1 MNTLLLTG
9 FEPFGDQTVNPSWEA
24 VSALPEEIGSWRVE
38 KLRLPVAYGK
48 AAQLCVARC
57 QELSPQAVL
66 AVGQAGGRDGL
77 TPEVIAINLREAAIP
92 DNAGF
97 HPQGEPI
104 VPGGPDGLF
113 STLPIREM
121 AAASNAQGIPA
132 KLSYSAGAYVC
143 NDLFYLLVHHFQG
156 TGTRAGFLHVPFL
169 PEQAKNGQP
178 SMKLEDICRGMTAM
192 IAALGEP

>member
-9 FEPFGDQTVNPSWEA
+9 FEPFGDQPVNPSWEA
-24 VSALPEEIGSWRVE
+24 VAALPEKIGSWQVE
-38 KLRLPVAYGK
+38 KLQLPVTYGQ
-48 AAQLCVARC
+48 AAQLCIARAE
-57 QELSPQAVL
+57 ELHPQAVM
-66 AVGQAGGRDGL
+66 AVGQAGGRDAL

-104 VPGGPDGLF
+104 VPEGPDGLF

-121 AAASNAQGIPA
+121 VEASKAQGIPA

-143 NDLFYLLVHHFQG
+143 NDLFYLLVRHFCG
-156 TGTRAGFLHVPFL
+156 TDTRAGFLHVPFL

-178 SMKLEDICRGMTAM
+178 SMTLEDICKGMAAM
-192 IAALGEP
+192 IAALE